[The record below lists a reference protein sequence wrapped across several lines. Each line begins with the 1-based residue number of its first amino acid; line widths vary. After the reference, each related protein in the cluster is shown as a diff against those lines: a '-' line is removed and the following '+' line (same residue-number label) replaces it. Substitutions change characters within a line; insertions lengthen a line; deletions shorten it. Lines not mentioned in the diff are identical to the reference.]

1 MSVLSKI
8 LHDDTVTI
16 VKVTPGLPD
25 SDGVPTETTTETP
38 WAGVN
43 VQQLTAKDLADA
55 GRDTRVTTWRVS
67 GPPADVDGGD
77 RIKWRGATF
86 HVDGKPD
93 TRTGTYRINHTKLFM
108 LKGEG

>member
-16 VKVTPGLPD
+16 IRVTSGEPD
-25 SDGVPTETTTETP
+25 ENGVPTETTVEAP

-67 GPPADVDGGD
+67 GPPALVDGGD
-77 RIKWRGATF
+77 QIRWRGNTYR
-86 HVDGKPD
+86 VDGEPD
-93 TRTGTYRINHTKLFM
+93 TRTGMYRINHTSLLM
-108 LKGEG
+108 VKGVG